1 MMTAETSTVEQ
12 QIDQIISDM
21 GTLELRGGQRRIYF
35 DNLEAWLDLDVQ
47 RDDSGAIVSA
57 TRSGKPITP
66 AIAIRTENQ
75 LKHAKLYYD
84 LDERV
89 FRGQG
94 LDSINRGDLAAAI
107 NRRAEEIL
115 AEQLG
120 ETSESDDTLPESTG

>member
-1 MMTAETSTVEQ
+1 MTAETSTVEQ
-12 QIDQIISDM
+12 QIDQIISEM

-35 DNLEAWLDLDVQ
+35 NDLEGWLELEVQ

-57 TRSGKPITP
+57 TRSGKPVTP
-66 AIAIRTENQ
+66 AVAIRTENQ

-94 LDSINRGDLAAAI
+94 LDSINKGDLSAAI
-107 NRRAEEIL
+107 TRRAEEVL
-115 AEQLG
+115 AEQSG
-120 ETSESDDTLPESTG
+120 DTIESDDASPETTG